1 MAEQPKVFVI
11 TAVSS
16 LGREIYETLIR
27 PLFEDQLRW
36 QCSHSHEF
44 AGAGSTIGDL
54 VARIAEADLV
64 IIDLSALDADVFYSL
79 GIAHTLSN
87 RVLTLVSRSHETTPD
102 LLKTHRVMAYEN
114 TVPGARQ
121 LEKEI
126 KEAVRALPTW
136 SARPS
141 NPVRDVL
148 PPQWFEHERD
158 GQQDRVPATQ
168 AILDQQQKLEA
179 ALAQK
184 VDQMQAQMLL
194 KLDEMARAA
203 GLQAGVVDIS
213 SLNKQLAEL
222 RAQLEEMS
230 FKRNQAEDYLA
241 RLARDRDAVVRQ
253 MVTVARTLEAD
264 RVLLTSP
271 RDAAT
276 QVFVAAALIVPGP
289 PRASEPERLQAERFV
304 KAFYIDVTPVTN
316 AQFQRFV
323 KATSYQTVAEREN
336 QTQGREDPTWRA
348 PEGPGSSSAGREDHP
363 VVWVYREDAL
373 AYATWAERR
382 LPTRLEWERAM
393 RGVDGQSWPWGE
405 AWDPARCNLASHGT
419 TPVAAYPTGISP
431 AGCLDM
437 VGNVWEW
444 LADELPG
451 GRLVLMGGSWGES
464 LDTFKVGYK
473 QLIVPSDGTD
483 DATGFRCAMDV
494 PESDSR

>member
-1 MAEQPKVFVI
+1 MEPSLFQKALPDALR
-11 TAVSS
+11 TALRDPTQLATSS
-16 LGREIYETLIR
+16 GGV
-27 PLFEDQLRW
+27 DGVLRD
-36 QCSHSHEF
+36 SF
-44 AGAGSTIGDL
+44 
-54 VARIAEADLV
+54 
-64 IIDLSALDADVFYSL
+64 SALSQ
-79 GIAHTLSN
+79 
-87 RVLTLVSRSHETTPD
+87 
-102 LLKTHRVMAYEN
+102 
-114 TVPGARQ
+114 Q
-121 LEKEI
+121 L
-126 KEAVRALPTW
+126 
-136 SARPS
+136 
-141 NPVRDVL
+141 
-148 PPQWFEHERD
+148 Q
-158 GQQDRVPATQ
+158 
-168 AILDQQQKLEA
+168 
-179 ALAQK
+179 
-184 VDQMQAQMLL
+184 QMQAQLENL
-194 KLDEMARAA
+194 SQPRN
-203 GLQAGVVDIS
+203 VDTTTVQQVNDLRERLGDMIAKHS
-213 SLNKQLAEL
+213 EAE
-222 RAQLEEMS
+222 
-230 FKRNQAEDYLA
+230 KRVGYAEDYLA

-451 GRLVLMGGSWGES
+451 GRLVLMGGSWGEP